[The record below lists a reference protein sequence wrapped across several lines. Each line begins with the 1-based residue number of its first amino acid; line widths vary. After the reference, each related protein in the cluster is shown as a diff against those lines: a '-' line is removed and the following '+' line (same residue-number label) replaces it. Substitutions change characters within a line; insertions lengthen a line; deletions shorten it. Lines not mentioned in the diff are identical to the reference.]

1 MRNPKILQ
9 KGVSLIEVLITLI
22 VLGMGLMS
30 LSKFQGTVMKDN
42 SMGKERTV
50 AVHLAQQKL
59 EDLRNFSILVTPNP
73 QTAIPP
79 LASYQAIVTNQGGG
93 MDNAGNLALPSG
105 TVPSTELD
113 NSNVQYTR
121 TWRVQGWYYGNAATS
136 VNNPATL
143 TAPSPAP
150 AYPPLKQVV
159 VTIKWPDKSGTLPAD
174 CGLPTDVT
182 QPASA
187 DTRVCLISFIHQ
199 TDPTPP

>member
-9 KGVSLIEVLITLI
+9 KGVSLIEVLITLV

-50 AVHLAQQKL
+50 AIHLAQQKL
-59 EDLRNFSILVTPNP
+59 EDLRNFSILGTPNP
-73 QTAIPP
+73 QTANPP
-79 LASYQAIVTNQGGG
+79 LASYQAIVTNTGGR
-93 MDNAGNLALPSG
+93 MNADGSLALPSG
-105 TVPSTELD
+105 TVSSTELGS
-113 NSNVQYTR
+113 SNVQYTR
-121 TWRVQGWYYGNAATS
+121 TWRVQGWYYGNAVSS
-136 VNNPATL
+136 VNTAATL

-159 VTIKWPDKSGTLPAD
+159 VTIKWPDKTGAVPAD
-174 CGLPTDVT
+174 CAFPTET
-182 QPASA
+182 QPANA